1 MIEFLIVVHTL
12 VSLLLIGVILMQSGQ
27 GGLNSMM
34 GGVAN
39 SMLGSSGA
47 NDFIT
52 KLTTWLGITFIGL
65 ALVIGFLSGESS
77 SSAES
82 IIQKDA
88 ESREVEL
95 AIPNEYTLPSDDLL
109 PEEATNEDSRSGGIG
124 RHASLRG

>member
-1 MIEFLIVVHTL
+1 MVEFLIVIHTL

-65 ALVIGFLSGESS
+65 ALVIGFLSGEST

-88 ESREVEL
+88 ASREVEL
-95 AIPNEYTLPSDDLL
+95 AVPNEYTLPSEDLL
-109 PEEATNEDSRSGGIG
+109 PEEATD
-124 RHASLRG
+124 

>member
-88 ESREVEL
+88 GSREVEL
-95 AIPNEYTLPSDDLL
+95 AVPNEYTLPSDDLL
-109 PEEATNEDSRSGGIG
+109 PEEATN
-124 RHASLRG
+124 

>member
-1 MIEFLIVVHTL
+1 MVEFLIVVHTL

-95 AIPNEYTLPSDDLL
+95 TIPNEYTLPSDDLL
-109 PEEATNEDSRSGGIG
+109 PEEATN
-124 RHASLRG
+124 